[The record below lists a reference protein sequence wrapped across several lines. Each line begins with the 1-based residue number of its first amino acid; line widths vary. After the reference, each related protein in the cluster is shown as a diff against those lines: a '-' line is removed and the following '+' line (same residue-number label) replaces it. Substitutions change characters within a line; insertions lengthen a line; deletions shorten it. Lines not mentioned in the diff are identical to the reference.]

1 MWVMIEWMPAISW
14 CMQNACLLYEIKQ
27 EKFKHAYLKHVI
39 IIHLEVDCIQ
49 FGYSHIMT
57 FSCL

>member
-1 MWVMIEWMPAISW
+1 MWMMIEWMPAISW

-39 IIHLEVDCIQ
+39 IIH
-49 FGYSHIMT
+49 
-57 FSCL
+57 

>member
-14 CMQNACLLYEIKQ
+14 SMQNARLFYEIKG

-39 IIHLEVDCIQ
+39 IIH
-49 FGYSHIMT
+49 
-57 FSCL
+57 